1 MFNIIYMLCTI
12 IYWIYI
18 ATEKSTKNFRLQKK
32 GGLFCPKIFHIRFS
46 QLTHKMPID
55 ISQHQQKELL
65 IFSFLFGI
73 NFIVIKNIKS
83 FRSFDVFGIERKECG
98 AIYWWEMREGH
109 RINMHINRILSRI
122 DNSDGFVNGGSE
134 KTCAFSFV

>member
-1 MFNIIYMLCTI
+1 MYHCLLNMHS
-12 IYWIYI
+12 
-18 ATEKSTKNFRLQKK
+18 EKSTKNFRLQNK
-32 GGLFCPKIFHIRFS
+32 GGPFCPKIFQIRFS

-55 ISQHQQKELL
+55 ISQHQKELL
-65 IFSFLFGI
+65 IFSLCGI

-98 AIYWWEMREGH
+98 SIYWWEMREGN

-122 DNSDGFVNGGSE
+122 DNSDGFINGGSE